1 MLVILKI
8 VKVQAQGSD
17 LSDGMIQFRINFIL
31 GSVAEGPDSDLNSL
45 AKIARAFAETA
56 FYQVGQSYPQIY
68 HDVMKKG
75 HELIPHTPY
84 MLIMNGLP
92 KNPGPKLCE
101 FCRPLSGKNENAIVV
116 PRSLFMERV
125 ITEEEE
131 IRSGMVTGEE
141 Y

>member
-1 MLVILKI
+1 M
-8 VKVQAQGSD
+8 
-17 LSDGMIQFRINFIL
+17 
-31 GSVAEGPDSDLNSL
+31 E
-45 AKIARAFAETA
+45 
-56 FYQVGQSYPQIY
+56 
-68 HDVMKKG
+68 KG

-92 KNPGPKLCE
+92 KNPEPKLCG
-101 FCRPLSGKNENAIVV
+101 FCRPLSGKNEKAIVV

>member
-8 VKVQAQGSD
+8 VKVQTQGGD

-31 GSVAEGPDSDLNSL
+31 DSVAEGPDSDLNSL
-45 AKIARAFAETA
+45 ARIARAFAETV
-56 FYQVGQSYPQIY
+56 FYQVGQSSPQIY

-92 KNPGPKLCE
+92 KNPEPKLCG
-101 FCRPLSGKNENAIVV
+101 FCRPLSGKNEKAIVI

-131 IRSGMVTGEE
+131 IENGMVTGEE